1 MIGGRQ
7 LTFRPAQ
14 TACAAV
20 NPEYAPGSTGPQ
32 TRTSSSP
39 TTGMPPTLALAT
51 RRADVDEADSGD
63 AGALPLTFTEQ
74 TGPQPKTSSPPTPG
88 MPPARAW
95 ATRRADVDE
104 ADSAE
109 AVALLWT
116 LIEQTDCVAT
126 SELGDVGVIAVVL
139 FVEIDRKSVLG

>member
-20 NPEYAPGSTGPQ
+20 RPGYAPGSTGPQ

-39 TTGMPPTLALAT
+39 TTGMPPTLAFAT
-51 RRADVDEADSGD
+51 RRADVE
-63 AGALPLTFTEQ
+63 
-74 TGPQPKTSSPPTPG
+74 
-88 MPPARAW
+88 
-95 ATRRADVDE
+95 E

-116 LIEQTDCVAT
+116 LSEQTDCAAT
-126 SELGDVGVIAVVL
+126 SELGEVGVPNYTGL
-139 FVEIDRKSVLG
+139 LHPRLRG